1 MENSKEY
8 LRQVFPNVSY
18 EEAQRLLK
26 SYLEENSRSN
36 KFVTEITE
44 GLKPEQFDAIHD
56 LAYEYQKKDF
66 EKIREA
72 TNNRKLGA
80 WEFTE
85 ELNKTESVISTG
97 FIPAYQEVFSL
108 YNYWQ
113 AGERD
118 YSIHPNLCAKF
129 NVSHV
134 KSIPSDFLK
143 LPFHSIRLIVP
154 PGVMPYLTLDGRD
167 INMRDITL
175 TEFYEEHL
183 GGLNIL
189 VFMRF
194 ADDVGFFRIRLDKPE
209 VHECLEES
217 ILRMSMFD
225 SEAKLVSQNA
235 SEFTDRQKDL
245 MRMNFDFVAKSIL
258 YITGAGADVKWI
270 DERPELLAQL
280 NRVKSGGKRSK
291 LERRLQK
298 AKRMFLVGHSIV
310 LSRQERELYDSKG
323 EGQWKTSY
331 RFIVQGHW
339 RHQAYGEKMSKRK
352 LIFIAPHYKGPEF
365 STVVNSHHV
374 VK

>member
-1 MENSKEY
+1 MENSKDY
-8 LRQVFPNVSY
+8 LTQVFQGVSY
-18 EEAQRLLK
+18 EDAQVLLK
-26 SYLEENSRSN
+26 SYLDSN
-36 KFVTEITE
+36 AKSNQMVTEMSK
-44 GLKPEQFDAIHD
+44 GLNPKDFDVIHD
-56 LAYEYQKKDF
+56 LAYEHYKKDF
-66 EKIREA
+66 KKIQKA

-85 ELNKTESVISTG
+85 ELNKTDSVISTG

-118 YSIHPNLCAKF
+118 YLIHPNLCAKF

-134 KSIPSDFLK
+134 KSIPSEFLK
-143 LPFHSIRLIVP
+143 LPFHSIRLVVP
-154 PGVMPYLTLDGRD
+154 SGVMPYLTLDGRD
-167 INMRDITL
+167 ISMRDITL
-175 TEFYEEHL
+175 TEFTDENL

-194 ADDVGFFRIRLDKPE
+194 ADDVGFFRIRLNKPE

-217 ILRMSMFD
+217 ISRMSMFD
-225 SEAKLVSQNA
+225 NEAKLVFQDA
-235 SEFTDRQKDL
+235 SDFTDKQKDL
-245 MRMNFDFVAKSIL
+245 IRLNFDFVAKSIL
-258 YITGAGADVKWI
+258 YITGAGSDVKWV

-280 NRVKSGGKRSK
+280 SRAKSGGKRSK

-310 LSRQERELYDSKG
+310 LSRQEREMYESKG
-323 EGQWKTSY
+323 EGTWRTSY

-339 RHQAYGEKMSKRK
+339 RNQAHGPKMSQRK
-352 LIFIAPHYKGPEF
+352 LIFIEPHYKGPSF
-365 STVVNSHHV
+365 TDVVNNPHV